1 MDNQF
6 NKSISIVELI
16 GIIRRKKWLLV
27 IFLIGTLTPVL
38 IYNNK
43 AVPTYRA
50 STKLIFEESEKVMDI
65 NPFGAINQG
74 NFIANQ
80 IEEMK
85 TKSFAQEVYAEL
97 PEKARSRFL
106 LLSSFSP
113 EFNPQGFIV
122 GQIMGNLSF
131 APIRGTEVIR
141 IFYDSENPELTKFVA
156 NMTAIVLIKRNLTI
170 RRQQYSSVKK
180 FIEEQFEIVKHR
192 LQQAEKTLKEFKEK
206 ENITSVEDESREV
219 LQRITQAEIVYNQV
233 RTDKKELQER
243 LKAIKSKL
251 DTEKKDLTK
260 NILKTT
266 SPLAIKLKERLV
278 ELEVMYSNLQVQGFP
293 QDNPKMFDLKKEIE
307 RIKQNLV
314 DESLKIID
322 EENIESLI
330 DPFSQIRKFLEESIS
345 LEVQLQAIAAK
356 EKNLKLLLEK
366 YNNMLD
372 NLPDKEMKLVR
383 LLRDKEVNNKL
394 YMTLLEERE
403 KARIKEAS
411 EIGNIRVLELA
422 RIPHSP
428 IRPRKLLN
436 ILVGIF
442 SGLFLGIFMIFVL
455 EYFNDNIK
463 TQEDV
468 EKELGLPVI
477 AVIPK
482 LKSDFDRLF
491 NFSRNGKLL
500 SNDPQD
506 SILFDAYNLLSFALD
521 QKNQKSSTI
530 MVTSSIPS
538 EGKSTIA
545 SMLAL
550 TSAQRG
556 KRTLLIDAD
565 FRRPTLHS
573 RFGVPREPG
582 LTNLV
587 DEFIQIANKKEVQ
600 GNYEFNENLNSLN
613 QAASHIQLIND
624 QMIKTALLER
634 LITTSEK
641 NLFFLPSGFI
651 PANPVRMWS
660 STIWNKI
667 FPQLINIADIIIV
680 DSPPIIGVAETTMMP
695 MYVDRILFCIEA
707 GGIDRNSLKRSFK
720 IFKDIIENAEQKI
733 IGVVLNKA
741 DLVSLYGGYK
751 YYYRYYSKKD
761 KFRHTPEVPS
771 TDFTA

>member
-6 NKSISIVELI
+6 NKSISIVELT

-27 IFLIGTLTPVL
+27 ICLTGTLAPVF
-38 IYNNK
+38 IYNYK
-43 AVPTYRA
+43 SVPIYRA
-50 STKLIFEESEKVMDI
+50 STKVIFEESEQMMGI
-65 NPFGAINQG
+65 NPFGAINKG

-85 TKSFAQEVYAEL
+85 TKSFAQEVYVKI
-97 PEKARSRFL
+97 PEHARNRFL

-122 GQIMGNLSF
+122 GQIKGNLSF
-131 APIRGTEVIR
+131 APIRGTEIIK
-141 IFYDSENPELTKFVA
+141 IFYDSEDPELTKIVA
-156 NMTAIVLIKRNLTI
+156 NTTANVLIKRNLTI

-192 LQQAEKTLKEFKEK
+192 LQQAEKALKEFKEK

-243 LKAIKSKL
+243 LNAIKTKL
-251 DTEKKDLTK
+251 DTQKKDLTK

-266 SPLAIKLKERLV
+266 SPLTVKLKERLV

-293 QDNPKMFDLKKEIE
+293 EDNPKMLDLKKEIE
-307 RIKQNLV
+307 KVKQNLV
-314 DESLKIID
+314 SESLKIND
-322 EENIESLI
+322 EDIASLI

-356 EKNLKLLLEK
+356 EKNLKLLLGN
-366 YNNMLD
+366 YNNMLG

-383 LLRDKEVNNKL
+383 LMRDKEVNNKL

-411 EIGNIRVLELA
+411 EIGNIRVLEPA
-422 RIPHSP
+422 RIPGTP

-442 SGLFLGIFMIFVL
+442 SGAFLGVFLIFVL
-455 EYFNDNIK
+455 EYFNDDIK
-463 TQEDV
+463 TQDDV

-482 LKSDFDRLF
+482 LKSGFDGLF
-491 NFSRNGKLL
+491 NFNRNGKLL
-500 SNDPQD
+500 SHDTNDA
-506 SILFDAYNLLSFALD
+506 ILFDAYNLLSFVLD

-530 MVTSSIPS
+530 MVTSSRPG

-545 SMLAL
+545 GMLAL

-556 KRTLLIDAD
+556 KKTLLIDAD
-565 FRRPTLHS
+565 FRKPTLHS
-573 RFGVPREPG
+573 RFGIPREPG

-587 DEFIQIANKKEVQ
+587 VEFMQLMNKNEAQ
-600 GNYEFNENLNSLN
+600 ENYEVNENLGAF
-613 QAASHIQLIND
+613 QVQTMND

-634 LITTSEK
+634 LIQTFEK
-641 NLFFLPSGFI
+641 NLLFLPSGFI

-720 IFKDIIENAEQKI
+720 MFKDTITNAEQKI
-733 IGVVLNKA
+733 IGIVLNKA

-771 TDFTA
+771 SDFTT